1 VPTVSVPPPYRG
13 PTRGE
18 GTIRV
23 EGASVLE
30 CLEAVEARYPGF
42 REHVLAADGTPH
54 EFVRLFV
61 NGEQIE
67 PGALD
72 TPVAENDEVGVL
84 AAIAGG

>member
-1 VPTVSVPPPYRG
+1 VPTVFVPPPYRG
-13 PTRGE
+13 PTHGE

-23 EGASVLE
+23 QGASVLE

-42 REHVLAADGTPH
+42 REHVLSTDGTPH
-54 EFVRLFV
+54 KFVRLFV
-61 NGEQIE
+61 NGEPIE

-72 TPVAENDEVGVL
+72 TPVADGDEVEVL